1 MPDYRIILLI
11 FLVIFLVVILA
22 SKAAKKVNKDRATRG
37 RFAQK
42 LPESEKPR
50 MTEEQFELSWKA
62 LSYLLILAA
71 LGNLYMVFTSV
82 RSAFLVSASSWVFWV
97 DAVAS
102 LAAAVAAV
110 LVWRTREK
118 VWVFVYFMITIIP
131 IFLFMSLK
139 GTAFKVGALI
149 HLFPLVLL
157 YFVLRPIWTNMK
169 N

>member
-1 MPDYRIILLI
+1 MPDYKIILLI
-11 FLVIFLVVILA
+11 FLIIFLVVILA
-22 SKAAKKVNKDRATRG
+22 SKAAKKVNKERASKG
-37 RFAQK
+37 RFAEK

-50 MTEEQFELSWKA
+50 MTEDQFNRSWKA
-62 LSYLLILAA
+62 LSYLLLLAA
-71 LGNLYMVFTSV
+71 LGNLYMVYTSV
-82 RSAFLVSASSWVFWV
+82 RSAVSVSSGAWIFWV
-97 DAVAS
+97 DAIAS
-102 LAAAVAAV
+102 LAAAGAAV
-110 LVWRTREK
+110 MIWRSQQK
-118 VWVFVYFMITIIP
+118 LWVFVYFIITIIP

>member
-1 MPDYRIILLI
+1 MPDYRIILII

-22 SKAAKKVNKDRATRG
+22 SRAAKKVNKDRATRG

-50 MTEEQFELSWKA
+50 MTEEQFNHSWRA
-62 LSYLLILAA
+62 LSYLLLLAA
-71 LGNLYMVFTSV
+71 LGNLYMVYNSV
-82 RSAFLVSASSWVFWV
+82 SKALIVSASSWVFWV
-97 DAVAS
+97 DAIAS
-102 LAAAVAAV
+102 VAAAIAAV
-110 LVWRTREK
+110 MIWKTRQK
-118 VWVFVYFMITIIP
+118 LWVFVYFIITILP

-139 GTAFKVGALI
+139 GTTFKVGALI